1 MSEAEPIEPNG
12 GSNVRAGAPSG
23 RRWGRLLP
31 QLVGFLAGLG
41 LLAWC
46 VTIALGPEN
55 REQLQKLRGATL
67 GQIAALLGLSFTSLM
82 ISGVVFHLT
91 VRPVHPLRRADVCST
106 NAISSFLGYLPL
118 KLGLLLRIAVH
129 VRRDRMSLLEVGGWF
144 GAVTVPILMT
154 AGCLAGATLV
164 THEVNQRWY
173 LLAGGGLL
181 AGSALVVLA
190 ARLMGGESGR
200 ARMRRPATSVHQHWL
215 DRFIAGE
222 HYGKLNTGTVML
234 GSPRVVGWAVA
245 LRVLDFFLQAQRFVI
260 AARIIG
266 LALPTAHAFVVASS
280 AFLIGIVS
288 PGGPVGAR
296 EAGVVGVLKLL
307 GVPDPKTYVIVPL
320 LVTATEAVA
329 YLGAAIAGLAWL
341 GPGRLFVPRGTR

>member
-1 MSEAEPIEPNG
+1 MSASRPIEPTNPD
-12 GSNVRAGAPSG
+12 AGAVATPG
-23 RRWGRLLP
+23 RRWGRRVP

-41 LLAWC
+41 LLGWC
-46 VTIALGPEN
+46 VTIALSPDN
-55 REQLQKLRGATL
+55 RAQLDRLKHATVA
-67 GQIAALLGLSFTSLM
+67 QIAALLGLSFASLM

-91 VRPVHPLRRADVCST
+91 VRPVHRLRLGDVCAT
-106 NAISSFLGYLPL
+106 NAVAAFLGYLPL

-164 THEVNQRWY
+164 TREVDLRWY
-173 LLAGGGLL
+173 LLAGGGLI
-181 AGSALVVLA
+181 AGSTAVVLV
-190 ARLMGGESGR
+190 ARLVGGESGR
-200 ARMRRPATSVHQHWL
+200 ARMRRLAAGMHQHWL
-215 DRFIAGE
+215 DSFIAGE
-222 HYGKLNTGTVML
+222 RYAKLDTGTVML
-234 GSPRVVGWAVA
+234 GNPRVVGWAVA

-260 AARIIG
+260 AAGIIG
-266 LALPTAHAFVVASS
+266 LSLPSAHAFVVASS
-280 AFLIGIVS
+280 AFLIGIAS

-307 GVPDPKTYVIVPL
+307 GVADPKSYVIVPL

-329 YLGAAIAGLAWL
+329 FLVAAVGGIAWL
-341 GPGRLFVPRGTR
+341 RPGRLFVPRDAR